1 MKTYSYPFGLVLRIL
16 RISKGLSQEELAA
29 RLGMNSNTHISR
41 LESGAQTPNLDMV
54 FRLAEAL
61 EVKASQ
67 IITMMEEQKQK

>member
-1 MKTYSYPFGLVLRIL
+1 MKTYSSFGLVLRIL

-41 LESGAQTPNLDMV
+41 LESGIQIPNLDMV

-61 EVKASQ
+61 EIKASE
-67 IITMMEEQKQK
+67 IIVMMEKQEQD

>member
-1 MKTYSYPFGLVLRIL
+1 MKNYSSFGLALRIL

>member
-1 MKTYSYPFGLVLRIL
+1 MKNYSSFGLVLRIL

>member
-1 MKTYSYPFGLVLRIL
+1 MKTYSSFGLVLRIL